1 MTAKIIAFPTLGTI
15 EISEEDRN
23 LLLLAA
29 DEMIARG
36 GPDLLAQVLGGMESD
51 LVLAA
56 EGQKL
61 KCFGALSGSSPGE
74 IQQKIE
80 RIIEEDLLR
89 VEHYWDK
96 PLIVH
101 SPDGWNRIK
110 DLWTEKTL
118 SSLANTTGDVGLIE
132 LLHEVERVHRDVK
145 IKVLEIIMK
154 NKLGVTLQVLEAWR
168 DLEGKRMRRRI
179 DETIAAISQ
188 TKT

>member
-1 MTAKIIAFPTLGTI
+1 MTAKIIPFPTLGSVQ
-15 EISEEDRN
+15 ISEEDRD

-36 GPDLLAQVLGGMESD
+36 GPDLLAQVLGGMKSD
-51 LVLAA
+51 QVLAA
-56 EGQKL
+56 DGTKL
-61 KCFGALSGSSPGE
+61 KSFGVLSDHTPGE
-74 IQQKIE
+74 IQEKIE
-80 RIIEEDLLR
+80 SLIEEDLLR

-101 SPDGWNRIK
+101 SPNGWNRIK

-118 SSLANTTGDVGLIE
+118 SSLASITGDEGLID
-132 LLHEVERVHRDVK
+132 LLHQIERVHRDVK

-154 NKLGVTLQVLEAWR
+154 NKLNVTPQVLEAWR
-168 DLEGKRMRRRI
+168 DLEGKRMQRRI

-188 TKT
+188 P